1 MSVPFAIIKR
11 AGRESR
17 FTFNE
22 TPIDDYLDGQALR
35 DIYFQLS
42 GQSYKVGQGS
52 SKAFPRKGDLIQECE
67 RLITSYMA
75 TPALWEAALANQEKK
90 MITREK
96 AAAKKAAKAAA
107 LQARIDEQVAILSAM
122 SDEDFEILQKAMAVA
137 AARSRSAD
145 SDTE

>member
-1 MSVPFAIIKR
+1 
-11 AGRESR
+11 
-17 FTFNE
+17 
-22 TPIDDYLDGQALR
+22 
-35 DIYFQLS
+35 
-42 GQSYKVGQGS
+42 
-52 SKAFPRKGDLIQECE
+52 
-67 RLITSYMA
+67 MA